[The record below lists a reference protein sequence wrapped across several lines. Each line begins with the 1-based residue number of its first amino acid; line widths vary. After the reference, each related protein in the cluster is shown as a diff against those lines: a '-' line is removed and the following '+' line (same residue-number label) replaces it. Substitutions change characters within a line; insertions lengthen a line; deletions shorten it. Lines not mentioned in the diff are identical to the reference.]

1 MSFEE
6 RESKEPVFPAGTG
19 TRKARKTGHYN
30 NEMPGFPTHIVGTQK
45 PRKPGA
51 TWERR
56 ARYIVPL
63 QKKEENPPRMTAFQL
78 KRA

>member
-1 MSFEE
+1 VSFKE
-6 RESKEPVFPAGTG
+6 RESKEPVFPAETG
-19 TRKARKTGHYN
+19 TRKGRKTGHYN
-30 NEMPGFPTHIVGTQK
+30 NEMPGFPIHFDGTQK

-63 QKKEENPPRMTAFQL
+63 QKQEENPPRMTAFQL

>member
-6 RESKEPVFPAGTG
+6 RESNEPVFPAGTG
-19 TRKARKTGHYN
+19 TRKARKTVHSN

-51 TWERR
+51 T
-56 ARYIVPL
+56 
-63 QKKEENPPRMTAFQL
+63 
-78 KRA
+78 